1 MTIIQAPVQ
10 LTVSTLLQAMRQLPP
25 SELDTLLVQ
34 ARLLQK
40 EQAAE
45 AHLVALAQRKLP
57 TLQQIRLEELSAKA
71 EDEIITEAERTELLA
86 LVEQVETLDG
96 ERAEA
101 LLALAQRRK
110 TSVRQLLQELALE
123 TDRD

>member
-45 AHLVALAQRKLP
+45 AQLLALARRKLP

-71 EDEIITEAERTELLA
+71 EDEIITEAERAELLA

>member
-1 MTIIQAPVQ
+1 MTIVQAPVQ

-25 SELDTLLVQ
+25 SELDTLLIQ

-40 EQAAE
+40 EQASE
-45 AHLVALAQRKLP
+45 AHLLALAQRKLP
-57 TLQQIRLEELSAKA
+57 TLQQIRLEELSTKA
-71 EDEIITEAERTELLA
+71 ENETISVAERAELLT

-101 LLALAQRRK
+101 LLALAQQRNI
-110 TSVRQLLQELALE
+110 SVRQLLQELALD
-123 TDRD
+123 TRGD

>member
-1 MTIIQAPVQ
+1 MTIVQAPVQ

-40 EQAAE
+40 EQANE
-45 AHLVALAQRKLP
+45 AYLLAIVRRKLSA
-57 TLQQIRLEELSAKA
+57 LQQIRLEELSAKS
-71 EDEIITEAERTELLA
+71 ENETISEAERAELLA
-86 LVEQVETLDG
+86 LVEQIETLDG

-101 LLALAQRRK
+101 LLALAQRRNM
-110 TSVRQLLQELALE
+110 SVRQLMQELALD
-123 TDRD
+123 THRD